1 MIIEKRSAII
11 LTLVIIMITSV
22 ILTTI
27 LSVSVAEASKEKDD
41 NNGKDRDNN
50 DQLTERE
57 IAVLCGASEDYEAN
71 KEQCDKLYDML
82 EEGVIEDDPDFEYD

>member
-50 DQLTERE
+50 DQLTERD

-82 EEGVIEDDPDFEYD
+82 EEGLIKDDPDYEYD

>member
-22 ILTTI
+22 IPTTI
-27 LSVSVAEASKEKDD
+27 LSVSVAEAGKEKDD
-41 NNGKDRDNN
+41 NNGKDRDED
-50 DQLTERE
+50 DQLSEYDVE
-57 IAVLCGASEDYEAN
+57 SLCGASEDYEAN

-82 EEGVIEDDPDFEYD
+82 KEGLIKDDPDYEYD